1 MIAALFEHVFMAGVA
16 RGVVD
21 LDSLVKLVRAAH
33 PPANPLAPS
42 PLSLSALAWA
52 HSTWP
57 KDVDGTL
64 WIGGDEE
71 ELTRIGPNEWT
82 LSASLMQARELVA
95 AAAIFAASSLTL
107 REHFVDDAFLH
118 GMGALETAALAER
131 LQVDKALLAEYAEQ
145 DASFIARISRL
156 AHEAFAPRLH
166 IHSPRQVST
175 RAEALWQ
182 EVLAGLSE
190 VGADTRP
197 LAIWVAPL
205 WVSEIVSPY
214 AREVGP
220 LLQKWAEETAGLP
233 ALADRLASGDA
244 DAAYWCAALFVGAN
258 ASVREE
264 KENAEAQVGIY
275 ALNDPSGV
283 CVARIIDAQR
293 LDPSAVDQRL
303 GDLSHAEAPAPIVLL
318 LAEDDPD
325 IGYTLQRLLCEVS
338 ASFVRVSICA
348 SALSDS
354 APLVATARAAESSQ
368 GPIVLAAPA
377 LDLPIVPVVA
387 VPSTGVA
394 LACALGASAEQDVV
408 VSEAR
413 LQQAALAEALLRG
426 DWSGAPT
433 DQRLWSSRGETTLD
447 ERRAHSQDAL
457 SIWRSILAI
466 APEPRPRAP
475 EVPREPPPEQ
485 RGRVRVRV

>member
-1 MIAALFEHVFMAGVA
+1 VIAALFEHVFMAGVA

-21 LDSLVKLVRAAH
+21 LDALVKLVRAAH

-82 LSASLMQARELVA
+82 VSASLVEARELVA

-107 REHFVDDAFLH
+107 REHFVDDAFLQ

-145 DASFIARISRL
+145 APTFIARISSL

-214 AREVGP
+214 AREVQP

-233 ALADRLASGDA
+233 ALA
-244 DAAYWCAALFVGAN
+244 
-258 ASVREE
+258 
-264 KENAEAQVGIY
+264 
-275 ALNDPSGV
+275 
-283 CVARIIDAQR
+283 
-293 LDPSAVDQRL
+293 
-303 GDLSHAEAPAPIVLL
+303 
-318 LAEDDPD
+318 
-325 IGYTLQRLLCEVS
+325 
-338 ASFVRVSICA
+338 
-348 SALSDS
+348 
-354 APLVATARAAESSQ
+354 
-368 GPIVLAAPA
+368 
-377 LDLPIVPVVA
+377 
-387 VPSTGVA
+387 
-394 LACALGASAEQDVV
+394 
-408 VSEAR
+408 
-413 LQQAALAEALLRG
+413 
-426 DWSGAPT
+426 
-433 DQRLWSSRGETTLD
+433 
-447 ERRAHSQDAL
+447 ER
-457 SIWRSILAI
+457 
-466 APEPRPRAP
+466 
-475 EVPREPPPEQ
+475 
-485 RGRVRVRV
+485 